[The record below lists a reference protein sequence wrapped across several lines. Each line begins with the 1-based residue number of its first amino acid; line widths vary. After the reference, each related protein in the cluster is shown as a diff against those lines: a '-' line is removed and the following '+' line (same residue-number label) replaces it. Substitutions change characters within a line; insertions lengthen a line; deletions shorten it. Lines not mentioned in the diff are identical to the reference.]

1 MPELTKEQKHQIL
14 QLLLECQAD
23 IEKIHQRIDELH
35 LQDCTFSL
43 QEISKVLQVS
53 KERVRQ
59 LEARALKKLR
69 VAAIGS
75 NLQEYLDKDER
86 VS

>member
-1 MPELTKEQKHQIL
+1 MPEFTKEQKQQIL
-14 QLLLECQAD
+14 QLLIECHAD
-23 IEKIHQRIDELH
+23 IEKIHLKIDELH

-43 QEISKVLQVS
+43 QEISQVLQVS

-59 LEARALKKLR
+59 LEAKALKKMRL
-69 VAAIGS
+69 AADGS
-75 NLQEYLDKDER
+75 DLKDYLDR